1 MAHWIS
7 TESFTVMVKTDW
19 NKIVFAAP
27 LVRRFLGQPV
37 GNLLNWSIPFKGLRH
52 HSWPAAD
59 GTEPKKRHPQNGVP

>member
-1 MAHWIS
+1 
-7 TESFTVMVKTDW
+7 
-19 NKIVFAAP
+19 